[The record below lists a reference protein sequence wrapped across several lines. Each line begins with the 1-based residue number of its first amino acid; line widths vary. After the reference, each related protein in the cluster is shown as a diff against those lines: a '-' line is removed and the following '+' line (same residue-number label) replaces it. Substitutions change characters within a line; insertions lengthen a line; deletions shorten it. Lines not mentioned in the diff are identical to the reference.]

1 MKLKTKKNKRNK
13 RNKTK
18 KLKGGFFFKK
28 KVENFDYKLKDDECV
43 ENEAECL
50 MICDK
55 NDYDYKCEDLCRKSR
70 KECKSKINNNNSFCS
85 IL

>member
-18 KLKGGFFFKK
+18 KLKGGFFLKK

-55 NDYDYKCEDLCRKSR
+55 NDYDYKCEDECRKSL
-70 KECKSKINNNNSFCS
+70 KKCKSKGNSFCS

>member
-18 KLKGGFFFKK
+18 KLKGGFFKK
-28 KVENFDYKLKDDECV
+28 KVENFNYKLKDDECV

-70 KECKSKINNNNSFCS
+70 KECKSKGNSFCS

>member
-18 KLKGGFFFKK
+18 KLKGGFFKK
-28 KVENFDYKLKDDECV
+28 KVENFNYKLKDDECI

-55 NDYDYKCEDLCRKSR
+55 NEYDYKCEDLCRKSR
-70 KECKSKINNNNSFCS
+70 KECKSKINNNNSFCT

>member
-28 KVENFDYKLKDDECV
+28 K
-43 ENEAECL
+43 
-50 MICDK
+50 
-55 NDYDYKCEDLCRKSR
+55 SR
-70 KECKSKINNNNSFCS
+70 K
-85 IL
+85 L

>member
-28 KVENFDYKLKDDECV
+28 KDFNELEIRERCYDEELKCLIDCGNQDID
-43 ENEAECL
+43 NEYE
-50 MICDK
+50 
-55 NDYDYKCEDLCRKSR
+55 CEDECRKSL
-70 KECKSKINNNNSFCS
+70 KKCKSKGNSFCS

>member
-18 KLKGGFFFKK
+18 KLKGGFFKK
-28 KVENFDYKLKDDECV
+28 KVENFNYKLKDDECV

-55 NDYDYKCEDLCRKSR
+55 NDYDYKCEDLCRKSL
-70 KECKSKINNNNSFCS
+70 KKCKSKGNSFCS